1 MLLYD
6 SPMPTPNPRRV
17 RMYLAEKGIS
27 VPTQQISVFT
37 GEHKAPEYLA
47 KYPPGQVPALELD
60 DGRVIGES
68 IAICRYFEA
77 LHPEPPMFGTVAIE
91 IAEIDMWLRRI
102 ELTLGSSLRH
112 IWMHTHPLTA
122 QVVKPQYTEFG
133 ESHRP
138 QAVEAMRRIDA
149 ALQDTPYIAGE
160 AFSVADISLLATVD
174 FGTFI
179 GMVLPEDFA
188 ALNDWHRRVSARP
201 SASA

>member
-102 ELTLGSSLRH
+102 ELTLGASLRH